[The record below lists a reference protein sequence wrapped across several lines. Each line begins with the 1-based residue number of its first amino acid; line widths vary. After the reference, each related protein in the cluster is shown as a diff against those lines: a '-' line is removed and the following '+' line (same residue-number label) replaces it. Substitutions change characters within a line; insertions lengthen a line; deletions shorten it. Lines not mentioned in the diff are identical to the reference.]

1 GDVYYY
7 TQCEAQCRIFE
18 TRFEN
23 GEWSKPV
30 PLGEL
35 INTSTSD
42 AKQPAISPGGDTLYF
57 ASNRSGGYGGFDIW
71 MSTRQDQ
78 GQWSRPVNLGKSIN
92 TKADELAPTALPD
105 PSMLFFSSTGHPGY
119 G

>member
-1 GDVYYY
+1 
-7 TQCEAQCRIFE
+7 
-18 TRFEN
+18 
-23 GEWSKPV
+23 
-30 PLGEL
+30 
-35 INTSTSD
+35 
-42 AKQPAISPGGDTLYF
+42 
-57 ASNRSGGYGGFDIW
+57 GGFDIW

-119 G
+119 GGFDFFVAKARTADTVIYNLGLPFNSVRDDCFITFNGKDIYWSSNRTGGRGGFDIY